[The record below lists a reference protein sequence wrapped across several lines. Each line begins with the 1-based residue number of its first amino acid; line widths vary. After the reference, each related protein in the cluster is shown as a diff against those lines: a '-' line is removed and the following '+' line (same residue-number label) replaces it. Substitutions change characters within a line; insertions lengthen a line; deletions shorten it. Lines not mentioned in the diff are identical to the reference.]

1 MIEVFM
7 LIISKYLLG
16 TKSIETIKT
25 REEHKILNIRLE
37 NEVSD
42 PEIYILE
49 NTDTKEITKSILIV
63 EDNVQL
69 NYHIEDLKFINVFEF
84 RKGLHKFFVFELLN
98 NDIINLDDI
107 STREGYVTPM
117 FNNGIEEEI
126 DLYKKYARVPK
137 PDLDKVYTK
146 EELENMHPMKQ
157 LRYLLIQKYNVKNR
171 ICNKLSLDHQIEYI
185 LLSQEGKKTDPLSLI
200 NKNPKSLVL
209 NDSNVEHDISIL
221 SHFPNDPQFT

>member
-1 MIEVFM
+1 M

-25 REEHKILNIRLE
+25 REEHKILYIRLE

-49 NTDTKEITKSILIV
+49 NIDTDEITKNILIV

-69 NYHIEDLKFINVFEF
+69 NYHIDDLKFINVFEF

-98 NDIINLDDI
+98 NDIVSLNDI
-107 STREGYVTPM
+107 SRREGYIAPM
-117 FNNGIEEEI
+117 HKNDFEEDI
-126 DLYKKYARVPK
+126 DIYKKYARVPK
-137 PDLDKVYTK
+137 PDLDKIYTRD
-146 EELENMHPMKQ
+146 ELLKMHPMKQ

-171 ICNKLSLDHQIEYI
+171 ICNKLSIDHQIEYI
-185 LLSQEGKKTDPLSLI
+185 LLSQEGNNTNPLSFVYE
-200 NKNPKSLVL
+200 KPKTLVFDENDIEHNITILTHSL
-209 NDSNVEHDISIL
+209 H
-221 SHFPNDPQFT
+221 DPQL

>member
-1 MIEVFM
+1 M

-49 NTDTKEITKSILIV
+49 NTDTNEITKNILIV

-69 NYHIEDLKFINVFEF
+69 NYHIEDLKFINLFEF

-98 NDIINLDDI
+98 NDVINLDDI
-107 STREGYVTPM
+107 SRREGYSSPI
-117 FNNGIEEEI
+117 FNNGLEEEI

-137 PDLDKVYTK
+137 PDLDKVYSK
-146 EELENMHPMKQ
+146 EELEKMHPLKQ
-157 LRYLLIQKYNVKNR
+157 LRFLLIQKYNMKNR
-171 ICNKLSLDHQIEYI
+171 ICSKLSIEHQIEYI
-185 LLSQEGKKTDPLSLI
+185 LLSQEGKDTNPLSLVYE
-200 NKNPKSLVL
+200 KPKPVVF
-209 NDSNVEHDISIL
+209 NDSDIEHTITIL
-221 SHFPNDPQFT
+221 SHSKHDPQLS

>member
-1 MIEVFM
+1 M

-25 REEHKILNIRLE
+25 REEHKILYIRLE

-49 NTDTKEITKSILIV
+49 NTDTDEITKNILIV

-98 NDIINLDDI
+98 NDIVSLNDI
-107 STREGYVTPM
+107 SRREGYIAPIH
-117 FNNGIEEEI
+117 NNGFEEDI
-126 DLYKKYARVPK
+126 DIYKKYARVPK
-137 PDLDKVYTK
+137 PDLDKIYTK
-146 EELENMHPMKQ
+146 DELLKMHPMKQ

-171 ICNKLSLDHQIEYI
+171 ICNKLSIDHQIEYI
-185 LLSQEGKKTDPLSLI
+185 LLSQEGKNTNPLSFVYE
-200 NKNPKSLVL
+200 KPKTLVFDE
-209 NDSNVEHDISIL
+209 NDIEHNITIL
-221 SHFPNDPQFT
+221 THSPHDPQL